1 MTSLDDSQNSRK
13 GEQDAETKNRQP
25 IGFQKRWDEGGY
37 GPYINTHSGVRVK
50 KKKTKGPKDPE

>member
-50 KKKTKGPKDPE
+50 KKKD